1 MFSRLSVRLPPRP
14 FFLLIALHAQVQPLT
29 QLVEEIGAALALAAF
44 DVRIGVIAMAVL
56 YFQPEYLTEK
66 RSQLLDVVLSVV
78 DTADLVERIDDLHPL
93 DETTRPAERRVRNIG
108 FLRRQRRRLGLEVS
122 KHPTHERQGFADRN
136 CMGRFRLVNLVQTA
150 QFLFDIGEREDKVM
164 PLGWRSAAYG
174 ANLFDEL
181 VIYRRR
187 YGAGVGSVID
197 QTEKFVFC
205 KYEEIHSVSVFRV
218 VVLRD

>member
-78 DTADLVERIDDLHPL
+78 DTADLVERIDDLHQL
-93 DETTRPAERRVRNIG
+93 DETTRPAERRVRISDFCADSGGVWVWRYRNIRRTNVRA
-108 FLRRQRRRLGLEVS
+108 LR
-122 KHPTHERQGFADRN
+122 
-136 CMGRFRLVNLVQTA
+136 
-150 QFLFDIGEREDKVM
+150 IGIVWED
-164 PLGWRSAAYG
+164 SA
-174 ANLFDEL
+174 L
-181 VIYRRR
+181 
-187 YGAGVGSVID
+187 
-197 QTEKFVFC
+197 
-205 KYEEIHSVSVFRV
+205 
-218 VVLRD
+218 

>member
-78 DTADLVERIDDLHPL
+78 DTADLVERIDDLHQL
-93 DETTRPAERRVRNIG
+93 DETTRPEYRIFAPTAEASG
-108 FLRRQRRRLGLEVS
+108 FGGIETSDARTSGLC
-122 KHPTHERQGFADRN
+122 G
-136 CMGRFRLVNLVQTA
+136 
-150 QFLFDIGEREDKVM
+150 
-164 PLGWRSAAYG
+164 
-174 ANLFDEL
+174 
-181 VIYRRR
+181 
-187 YGAGVGSVID
+187 
-197 QTEKFVFC
+197 
-205 KYEEIHSVSVFRV
+205 
-218 VVLRD
+218 

>member
-78 DTADLVERIDDLHPL
+78 DTADLVKSIDYFDQFNKA
-93 DETTRPAERRVRNIG
+93 TRPTERTCR
-108 FLRRQRRRLGLEVS
+108 LRISLWG
-122 KHPTHERQGFADRN
+122 G
-136 CMGRFRLVNLVQTA
+136 
-150 QFLFDIGEREDKVM
+150 
-164 PLGWRSAAYG
+164 
-174 ANLFDEL
+174 
-181 VIYRRR
+181 
-187 YGAGVGSVID
+187 
-197 QTEKFVFC
+197 
-205 KYEEIHSVSVFRV
+205 
-218 VVLRD
+218 

>member
-78 DTADLVERIDDLHPL
+78 DTADLVERIDDLHQL
-93 DETTRPAERRVRNIG
+93 DETTRGMACPEYRIFAPTAEASG
-108 FLRRQRRRLGLEVS
+108 FGGIETSDARTSGLC
-122 KHPTHERQGFADRN
+122 G
-136 CMGRFRLVNLVQTA
+136 
-150 QFLFDIGEREDKVM
+150 
-164 PLGWRSAAYG
+164 
-174 ANLFDEL
+174 
-181 VIYRRR
+181 
-187 YGAGVGSVID
+187 
-197 QTEKFVFC
+197 
-205 KYEEIHSVSVFRV
+205 
-218 VVLRD
+218 

>member
-78 DTADLVERIDDLHPL
+78 DTADLVERIDDLHQL
-93 DETTRPAERRVRNIG
+93 DETTRPAERRVGISDFCAGSGGVWVWRYRNIRRTNVRA
-108 FLRRQRRRLGLEVS
+108 LR
-122 KHPTHERQGFADRN
+122 
-136 CMGRFRLVNLVQTA
+136 
-150 QFLFDIGEREDKVM
+150 IGIVWED
-164 PLGWRSAAYG
+164 SA
-174 ANLFDEL
+174 L
-181 VIYRRR
+181 
-187 YGAGVGSVID
+187 
-197 QTEKFVFC
+197 
-205 KYEEIHSVSVFRV
+205 
-218 VVLRD
+218 